1 MNVLQFP
8 EQLLRTVLIDYAPR
22 FSGGRRIFEI
32 LAEPYL
38 AGHSLEEGIATAK
51 REYATHRRHATLD
64 VLGEG
69 ARTIEEAQ
77 RYRTAYRSLVDRV
90 AQEFSNR
97 EAVSISL
104 KPTAICVADAQSP
117 GTLLP
122 ETTLRIELEKLVV
135 YAAEHGVKV
144 TLDMEDHYWTD
155 ISLET
160 AKDLW
165 DTGYQ
170 NLGIVLQ
177 SRLDRTSADIQALFV
192 RDDIV
197 IPREKMSV
205 RACIGIYVEPETLAT
220 NNRYEAKQRL
230 MYRIAELFAQG
241 VYVEIATHDPDVVH
255 TIISSIIEPMHIP
268 RSRFEFQFL
277 KGVQNAYDLEAE
289 LMKHGYTV
297 RYYMPVEIQKGDGI
311 PYMQRRLRQNPD
323 LFRHGVKNLF
333 QQLRGRKLLISTYTS

>member
-1 MNVLQFP
+1 MTMNVLQLP
-8 EQLLRTVLIDYAPR
+8 EHLLRTVLIDYAPR
-22 FSGGRRIFEI
+22 FSGGKKLFEL

-51 REYATHRRHATLD
+51 HEYAQHRRHATLD

-69 ARTIEEAQ
+69 ARTIEGAQ
-77 RYRTAYRSLVDRV
+77 RYRTAYCSLVDRV

-97 EAVSISL
+97 DVVSISL
-104 KPTAICVADAQSP
+104 KPTAICVADPQVP

-122 ETTLRIELEKLVV
+122 ETNLCIELEKLVI
-135 YAAEHGVKV
+135 YAAQHGVKV

-155 ISLET
+155 LSLAT
-160 AKDLW
+160 AKTLW
-165 DTGYQ
+165 DRGYQ

-177 SRLDRTSADIQALFV
+177 SRLDRTPADIQALFA

-197 IPREKMSV
+197 IPREKMRV
-205 RACIGIYVEPETLAT
+205 RACIGIYVEPETIAT

-230 MYRIAELFAQG
+230 MHRVAELFAQG

-255 TIISSIIEPMHIP
+255 TIISSLIEPMQIP
-268 RSRFEFQFL
+268 LSRFEFQFL

-289 LMKHGYTV
+289 LMQKGYTV
-297 RYYMPVEIQKGDGI
+297 RYYMPVEIQNGDGV
-311 PYMQRRLRQNPD
+311 PYMQRRLRKNPD
-323 LFRHGVKNLF
+323 IFRHGITNFMQKILG
-333 QQLRGRKLLISTYTS
+333 QRRLLS